1 MISRREFLGSSAVL
15 AAQPAQRPNI
25 LFLLADDQRWD
36 TLGCMGNKIIR
47 TPHIDA
53 LAARGTIFDNCFVT
67 TSICAT
73 SRASIFTGQYART
86 HGVNNFADT
95 FKPGR
100 FALTYPQLLRGAGY
114 RTGFI
119 GKYGVGNTMPTQS
132 FDYWRGFPGQG
143 KYFPKGEPGPH
154 LTEIMGDQA
163 LEFLEAG
170 QAGKPWCLSISFK
183 AGHVQDED
191 PRQFLPSPKTATMY
205 EGVKFP
211 EPKTMDPR
219 YIALMPP
226 SVQRSENRKRFA
238 VRFGTPTLYQE
249 SVRNYYR
256 LLSEID
262 TQVGRLIEHLTQTGQ
277 MQNTVIVYTGDNGF
291 YLGEHGLAGKW
302 FLHEESVRVPL
313 VIYDPR
319 ARGGGRRA
327 ETVLNIDL
335 APTMLAAAGVAA
347 PAGTQGRN
355 LLPLT
360 GARAAEGWRT
370 EFFYEHLLPN
380 AWIPR
385 TEGVRTDEWMYC
397 RFIDENPVFEELY
410 NLKRDPL
417 EESNLVLEPMYRTQ
431 LDTMRGK
438 WRRWREHLEAY
449 DPATP
454 FHEA

>member
-1 MISRREFLGSSAVL
+1 MQTRRQFLASSAVL
-15 AAQPAQRPNI
+15 AAQKSTRPNI
-25 LFLLADDQRWD
+25 LFLLGDDQRWD
-36 TLGCMGNKIIR
+36 TLGCMGNKIIK
-47 TPHIDA
+47 TPHIDR

-86 HGVNNFADT
+86 HGVNNFSDT

-100 FALTYPQLLRGAGY
+100 FELTYPQLMRAAGY
-114 RTGFI
+114 RSGFI
-119 GKYGVGNTMPTQS
+119 GKYGVGDKMPS
-132 FDYWRGFPGQG
+132 SAFDYWKGFPGQG
-143 KYFPKGEPGPH
+143 KYFPQGEPGPH
-154 LTEIMGDQA
+154 LTDIMGDQA
-163 LEFLEAG
+163 LDFMQGG
-170 QAGKPWCLSISFK
+170 QQPWCLSISFK

-211 EPKTMDPR
+211 EPKTMHPR
-219 YIALMPP
+219 YIAQMPP
-226 SVQRSENRKRFA
+226 SVQRSENRRRWV
-238 VRFGTPTLYQE
+238 VRFGTPALYQE

-262 TQVGRLIEHLTQTGQ
+262 MQVGRMVEFLTRTNQID
-277 MQNTVIVYTGDNGF
+277 NTVIVYSGDNGF

-302 FLHEESVRVPL
+302 FLHEESIRVPL
-313 VIYDPR
+313 LVIDPR
-319 ARGGGRRA
+319 TRGGLRRS
-327 ETVLNIDL
+327 ETVLNIDI
-335 APTMLAAAGVAA
+335 APTLLAAAGLPAA
-347 PAGTQGRN
+347 PGTQGRN

-360 GARAAEGWRT
+360 RGDGAPNWRT

-385 TEGVRTDEWMYC
+385 TEGVRTNEWMYC
-397 RFIDENPVFEELY
+397 RFLDENPVFEELY

-417 EESNLVLEPMYRTQ
+417 EENNLASDPSYRTQ

-438 WRRWREHLEAY
+438 WRRWREHLERY

-454 FHEA
+454 FREV